1 MDLKELGSLLQQ
13 QRLHKGIN
21 ISDVAAETKIS
32 PHYLDA
38 IEQGNAGR
46 LPHTAF
52 AKGFIRNY
60 ARFLG
65 LDTPAVQDAVK
76 AIFSTA
82 NASFPEGI
90 VRSGRKHTDT
100 TFLRSEDARDSPAD
114 AALTPRTRTVINT
127 RRLLIYSGA
136 LLLAIVIGIAAVRAV
151 GTFLEPAP
159 EEQGT
164 LSDSPQPSASP
175 KIERDPDAA
184 APPAQELPSQPPE
197 AVAAPDEKTPGELAE
212 QDVRADLKPA
222 LDVLDSTEVV
232 TEVVDDAELRKTD
245 EATAVTV
252 PVEAAAL
259 VKQRTLEIQA
269 QAACWMRIWPDD
281 QSFRDYLLKPGDYL
295 TLPFEET
302 IQIRFGNAGGV
313 RLYLD
318 GDFYP
323 MNAASGEVMTV
334 RIP

>member
-13 QRLHKGIN
+13 QRLHKGLN

-32 PHYLDA
+32 PHYLNA

-76 AIFSTA
+76 EIFSTA
-82 NASFPEGI
+82 KVSFPEGM
-90 VRSGRKHTDT
+90 VRPGRKKTDT
-100 TFLRSEDARDSPAD
+100 TFLRSEDARDLPID
-114 AALTPRTRTVINT
+114 AALTPRTRTVIHT

-159 EEQGT
+159 VEQDT
-164 LSDSPQPSASP
+164 PSDSPQPTASP
-175 KIERDPDAA
+175 KIASKPDAA
-184 APPAQELPSQPPE
+184 APPAQGLPSQLPE
-197 AVAAPDEKTPGELAE
+197 AVAAPDEKSPGELSE
-212 QDVRADLKPA
+212 QDLRADLKPP
-222 LDVLDSTEVV
+222 LDVHDPA
-232 TEVVDDAELRKTD
+232 EVVDDAELRETD
-245 EATAVTV
+245 ETTAVTV
-252 PVEAAAL
+252 PVEAAAP

-281 QSFRDYLLKPGDYL
+281 QSFRDYLLKPGEHL

-318 GDFYP
+318 GDLYP
-323 MNAASGEVMTV
+323 LNAASGEVMTV